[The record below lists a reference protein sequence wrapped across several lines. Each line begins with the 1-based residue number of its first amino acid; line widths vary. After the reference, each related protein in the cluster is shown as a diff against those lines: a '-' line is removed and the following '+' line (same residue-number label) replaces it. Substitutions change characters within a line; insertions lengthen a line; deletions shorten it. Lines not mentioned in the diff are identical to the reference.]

1 MPNNFFLHTE
11 KILML
16 PIVVISREIHH
27 ITEKVTIR
35 SPFGTWNWRITPMD
49 PILELRLL
57 EMCWM
62 ETLAASRAKPC
73 CGTTMTATF
82 QQW

>member
-1 MPNNFFLHTE
+1 
-11 KILML
+11 
-16 PIVVISREIHH
+16 
-27 ITEKVTIR
+27 
-35 SPFGTWNWRITPMD
+35 MD

-73 CGTTMTATF
+73 CGTTMTATL